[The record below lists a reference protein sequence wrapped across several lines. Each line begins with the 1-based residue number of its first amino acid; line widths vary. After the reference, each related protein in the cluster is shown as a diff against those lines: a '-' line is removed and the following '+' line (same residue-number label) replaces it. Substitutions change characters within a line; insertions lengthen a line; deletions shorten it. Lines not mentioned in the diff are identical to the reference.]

1 MYTKLERVWTT
12 SLCSADS
19 ESCIVTTL
27 LPCHVYAKLNLV
39 NYGIHFVSYA
49 LLVLCIRNVY
59 SSLIYFHT
67 YHCPSIKTDQCFL
80 MEKEDCSRNY
90 MVVDG
95 VTTPCYY
102 NTDLDVCIFS
112 QTACI
117 VVHSSTY
124 TTLSILLSLSYCGL
138 FYMNYRARQLIRN
151 TYSISPS
158 HECIASTS
166 CSICG
171 LAQAYREIV

>member
-1 MYTKLERVWTT
+1 MYATIERVWST
-12 SLCSADS
+12 SLCTPDA

-27 LPCHVYAKLNLV
+27 LPCHVYAKLQLV
-39 NYGIHFVSYA
+39 HYGFHFVSYS

-59 SSLIYFHT
+59 SSLMYLNA
-67 YHCPSIKTDQCFL
+67 YDCPPSVTDQCIL
-80 MEKEDCSRNY
+80 LDASVCSNHY
-90 MVVDG
+90 MIDNG

-112 QTACI
+112 QTGCI
-117 VVHSSTY
+117 RVHSSTY
-124 TTLSILLSLSYCGL
+124 TWLSILMCLSYSGL
-138 FYMNYRARQLIRN
+138 FCMNYKARQLIRT
-151 TYSISPS
+151 TYSIPPS
-158 HECIASTS
+158 HECIASTA